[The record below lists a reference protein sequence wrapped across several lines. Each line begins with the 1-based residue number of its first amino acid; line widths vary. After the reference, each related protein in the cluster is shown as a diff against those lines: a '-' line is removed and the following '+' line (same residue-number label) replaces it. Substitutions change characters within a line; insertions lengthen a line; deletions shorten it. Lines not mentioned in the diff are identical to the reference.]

1 MRLKLL
7 GLMACTLATLPP
19 SASALQMKKKAV
31 PNGGIFGIEV
41 ANTDLSFYGRA
52 DHIVSVSFQEYTTG
66 ALIVDEVVID
76 MQNSN
81 QQLRIYTA
89 RPPGSADVADR
100 ANRASV
106 ANSQNRGLDPSAA
119 SKLPIPG
126 PLSAIESKVNNLTQS
141 STAGLVVKTYPATTH
156 AKTVEMV
163 VSSKDELLKFY
174 TAFRTL
180 FSGATVAAAAGSSVD
195 GSDAAN
201 TAAAAQGGTANVT
214 INQIGGTVFV
224 IE

>member
-1 MRLKLL
+1 MKLF

-19 SASALQMKKKAV
+19 SASALQMKKKAI

-52 DHIVSVSFQEYTTG
+52 DHVVSVSFQEYTTG

-76 MQNSN
+76 MLNSN

-89 RPPGSADVADR
+89 RPPGSADIADR
-100 ANRASV
+100 ANKASV

-119 SKLPIPG
+119 TKLPVPSQF
-126 PLSAIESKVNNLTQS
+126 SALEAKANNFTQA
-141 STAGLVVKTYPATTH
+141 STAGLVVKTYPVTTH
-156 AKTVEMV
+156 AKTIEMV
-163 VSSKDELLKFY
+163 VSSKDELQKFY
-174 TAFRTL
+174 FAFRDLLCARTV
-180 FSGATVAAAAGSSVD
+180 SATTGSSVD
-195 GSDAAN
+195 GSDATNA
-201 TAAAAQGGTANVT
+201 AAAAQGSTASVT
-214 INQIGGTVFV
+214 INQIGGTIFV